1 MFTQHWLVWCEAY
14 KRRQILYTKGKLALR
29 HHKYYTM
36 QKALTAWINYSNM
49 MKEKKAEKGIIL
61 SYFNIIMKVIL

>member
-1 MFTQHWLVWCEAY
+1 
-14 KRRQILYTKGKLALR
+14 
-29 HHKYYTM
+29 M